1 MDLNLKIQTASKRN
15 NTSNWGTYVYNRNF
29 HYSQTNHMRFHIPHR
44 KQKSVELTFP
54 LVTKRALIGVNLM
67 VRPFRQL
74 LSLGWVNSSLPS
86 IANLINQ
93 NRESKIDQQST

>member
-1 MDLNLKIQTASKRN
+1 MVSQPTQKI
-15 NTSNWGTYVYNRNF
+15 
-29 HYSQTNHMRFHIPHR
+29 
-44 KQKSVELTFP
+44 KSPKLTFP

-86 IANLINQ
+86 IANLINKH
-93 NRESKIDQQST
+93 RKSKIDQQFI